1 MQAMTEPS
9 SGQNASAGRD
19 PWSNLERNAHR
30 RQFLQTLAM
39 ASASASGFLHAS
51 AVEGRDESNECRETA
66 GTEGG
71 DEVLPPRD
79 PDREIPADRLDLGTN
94 WKVVQRLADSQPFR
108 LSYLT
113 GDFSSLE
120 EFTTQGRARAFEHL
134 QYRPEPVDPQPEV
147 VQRDDLGSYIRE
159 KVVFSTSPEMRV
171 PAYVLIPK
179 GLNGPAP
186 AMVDLHS
193 HGGMFLFGKEK
204 VIDLGENH
212 PAMVKYHQQNYD
224 GRPTA
229 TGLVERG
236 YVVISIDAFMF
247 GERRVMVAEDRE
259 AGWQRHRYSEEV
271 VAALNARCR
280 AKESTIVKSL
290 IFAGMTWPGVV
301 CWDDIRTVDYL
312 VTRPEVDAR
321 RIGCLG
327 ISMGGYRAL
336 YLAAL
341 DPRIQAAAV
350 VGFMST
356 VRSMIPSHIDTHSF
370 VHFLPTIHRDL
381 DWPDVATL
389 AAPRSLLVQQCSRD
403 GLFPLEGMQES
414 IRHIHAGYAKGGV
427 AQKFSGRFYDTTHR
441 YTLPMQEEAF
451 DWFDQQLQPRP

>member
-1 MQAMTEPS
+1 MTETGSDQMGATGRES
-9 SGQNASAGRD
+9 S
-19 PWSNLERNAHR
+19 SNVERNAHR

-39 ASASASGFLHAS
+39 ASAAAGGFLHAS
-51 AVEGRDESNECRETA
+51 AVEGGDES
-66 GTEGG
+66 TERQDSTRTEESDG
-71 DEVLPPRD
+71 VLPPQD
-79 PDREIPADRLDLGTN
+79 PDREIPTDRLDLGTN
-94 WKVVQRLADSQPFR
+94 GNVVQRLADSQPFR
-108 LSYLT
+108 LSWLS
-113 GDFSSLE
+113 GEFSSLE
-120 EFTTQGRARAFEHL
+120 EFTTRGRTRAFEHL
-134 QYRPEPVDPQPEV
+134 QYRPGPVEPRPEV
-147 VQRDDLGSYIRE
+147 IQRDDLGCYIRE
-159 KVVFSTSPEMRV
+159 KVVFSTTPEMRV

-179 GLNGPAP
+179 GLSGPAP
-186 AMVDLHS
+186 AIVDLHS

-204 VIDLGENH
+204 VVDLGKNH
-212 PAMVKYHQQNYD
+212 PTMVKYHQENYD

-229 TGLVERG
+229 TALVERG

-247 GERRVMVAEDRE
+247 GERRVMVAADRD
-259 AGWQRHRYSEEV
+259 AGWQRHRYSEEM

-280 AKESTIVKSL
+280 SKESTIVKSL

-301 CWDDIRTVDYL
+301 FWDDIRTVDYL
-312 VTRPEVDAR
+312 VTRPEVDAD

-356 VRSMIPSHIDTHSF
+356 VRSMIRAHIDTHSF
-370 VHFLPTIHRDL
+370 VHFLPTIHQDL

-389 AAPRSLLVQQCSRD
+389 TAPRALLVQQCSRD
-403 GLFPLEGMQES
+403 GLFPLEGMRDS
-414 IRHIHAGYAKGGV
+414 IQQIEAGYAQGGV

-451 DWFDQQLQPRP
+451 DWFDQQLRMPS